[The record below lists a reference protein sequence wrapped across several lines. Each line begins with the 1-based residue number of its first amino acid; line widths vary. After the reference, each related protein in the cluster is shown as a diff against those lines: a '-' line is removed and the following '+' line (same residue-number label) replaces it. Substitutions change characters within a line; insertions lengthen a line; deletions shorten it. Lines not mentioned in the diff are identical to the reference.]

1 MNYYN
6 EQELPVKFKNIE
18 KILALHKLTF
28 WFAQWPAGPSRGWQ
42 AWVSAKKQS
51 KLPGVVSDSS
61 WIYTKPARSKYSSF
75 WELDCGLFLT
85 WYLVK
90 YKWRV
95 ISPDHTLDLPWM
107 PKNMSSRKTDKTLHG
122 PAIRLTKSPGESKGQ
137 AGLRLIYADMI
148 LIHWKKSVK
157 PADVIQILKT
167 GWVTKFLKFFNFLTS
182 HSTIS
187 WKFLVCASIYSLC

>member
-1 MNYYN
+1 MTHPGDDRPGFQQRNSQN
-6 EQELPVKFKNIE
+6 SQVLSQIQAGSTQSQQDPNI
-18 KILALHKLTF
+18 
-28 WFAQWPAGPSRGWQ
+28 R
-42 AWVSAKKQS
+42 
-51 KLPGVVSDSS
+51 
-61 WIYTKPARSKYSSF
+61 F

-107 PKNMSSRKTDKTLHG
+107 PKNMSSRKNDKNLQG
-122 PAIRLTKSPGESKGQ
+122 SAIRLTKSPGQ
-137 AGLRLIYADMI
+137 AGLRPIYADMI

-167 GWVTKFLKFFNFLTS
+167 GWVTKFFKFFNFLTS

-187 WKFLVCASIYSLC
+187 WKFLVCASIYGLC